1 MQSKLF
7 IPKKIKV
14 GFQGRSGTFTGKLAY
29 IIYIDEKGVLR
40 KEGSW
45 NSWRN
50 EKLGDIE
57 LDNVPQNG
65 YMFNKGIQRDSY
77 HFGSGRSV
85 IRVYDPRDFE
95 FEVSVDNLI
104 GILMNSDV
112 SKRDIVEE
120 CVFAWSGKD
129 LILLPVNS
137 KEYIESQEY
146 TKKQSKKVSAK
157 DLKKGYTYSQKKSDG
172 SLVYIGYYEWF
183 ESHDYRLRKH
193 MVSKGKKHVFYSA
206 ATKMFSIP
214 AVGSLAECVL
224 SEIHSDYSNFVDD
237 FEKSEHSKDFNGF
250 LLKDTKHLIHK
261 EECKTYYQR
270 SVKKVS
276 DSKYVLLEVYN
287 PYLKDVSDIKDNYS
301 SFSGLRFYEYDYID
315 GKFKLVE
322 KDQTSHY
329 NYYRRNAPVD
339 ENLKEVFYKPQLTLA
354 ELNESLINCG
364 YKDFVFTRSD
374 GVEVSLD

>member
-1 MQSKLF
+1 MQTKLF
-7 IPKKIKV
+7 IPKKITV
-14 GFQGRSGTFTGKLAY
+14 GFQEREGTFTGKLAY
-29 IIYIDEKGVLR
+29 IIYTDEKGVLR

-45 NSWRN
+45 NSWRDK
-50 EKLGDIE
+50 KLGEIE
-57 LDNVPQNG
+57 LDNIPQNG

-112 SKRDIVEE
+112 SKRDIVEQ

-146 TKKQSKKVSAK
+146 TKNQSKKVSAK
-157 DLKKGYTYSQKKSDG
+157 ELKKGYTYSQKKSDS
-172 SLVYIGYYEWF
+172 SLIYIGYYEWF
-183 ESHDYRLRKH
+183 ESNDYRLKRH
-193 MVSKGKKHVFYSA
+193 MVSKGKKHVFYSE
-206 ATKMFSIP
+206 ATKTFSVP
-214 AVGSLAECVL
+214 AVGSLAECLL
-224 SEIHSDYSNFVDD
+224 SEIHSDYPNLVDN
-237 FEKSEHSKDFNGF
+237 FEKSIHSKEFNGF
-250 LLKDTKHLIHK
+250 ILKDTKDLISTK
-261 EECKTYYQR
+261 EGRYCYHY

-276 DSKYVLLEVYN
+276 DSKYVLLEVDN
-287 PYLKDVSDIKDNYS
+287 NYLKEISDINDDYS

-315 GKFKLVE
+315 GKFQLVP
-322 KDQTSHY
+322 SHY
-329 NYYRRNAPVD
+329 NYYRRNKPVD
-339 ENLKEVFYKPQLTLA
+339 ENVKEVFYKPQLTLA

-374 GVEVSLD
+374 GIEVSLD